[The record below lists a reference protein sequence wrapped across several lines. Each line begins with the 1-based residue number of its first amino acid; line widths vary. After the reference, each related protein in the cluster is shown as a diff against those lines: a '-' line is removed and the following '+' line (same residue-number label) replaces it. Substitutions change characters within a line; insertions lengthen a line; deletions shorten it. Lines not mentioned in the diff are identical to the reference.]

1 MQEAESLWS
10 ETSSLC
16 SKTVSLF
23 GYLFHRPLLIFLS
36 SSTVRLLL
44 SHCRT
49 SSICPCLVNHLVQVS
64 VALDLWNVIPI
75 THIFPCCPS
84 HSDKLLSTT
93 WSKGRK
99 CLFGNSSVRIKKIK
113 VSFWLITLVPKDHSY
128 SWSKVVWFAL
138 VKMLRLGQLEG
149 TTETTEVSQQV
160 DLSVWDTDRYMLVTV
175 SVILLFPVS
184 FLYSSWDEIKDVSHI
199 ILVRRSAFQWLP
211 SKGSLEAK
219 DLTAKKSL
227 YLDLWPHALLL
238 SLSNRN
244 PLAVPQECP
253 GAYHCRAC
261 RPLCC
266 VLVVP
271 QGYVPCFPFIHKV
284 INSVPSE
291 KQEYL
296 DNH

>member
-23 GYLFHRPLLIFLS
+23 GYLFHRPLFIFLS
-36 SSTVRLLL
+36 SSTVRLPL

-49 SSICPCLVNHLVQVS
+49 SPSICPRPVNHLVQVS

-99 CLFGNSSVRIKKIK
+99 CLFGNSSVRIKKIQ
-113 VSFWLITLVPKDHSY
+113 VPFWLITLVPKDHSY

-149 TTETTEVSQQV
+149 TTATTEVSQQV
-160 DLSVWDTDRYMLVTV
+160 DLSVWDTDRYMLV
-175 SVILLFPVS
+175 IMHS
-184 FLYSSWDEIKDVSHI
+184 F
-199 ILVRRSAFQWLP
+199 
-211 SKGSLEAK
+211 
-219 DLTAKKSL
+219 
-227 YLDLWPHALLL
+227 
-238 SLSNRN
+238 
-244 PLAVPQECP
+244 
-253 GAYHCRAC
+253 
-261 RPLCC
+261 
-266 VLVVP
+266 
-271 QGYVPCFPFIHKV
+271 
-284 INSVPSE
+284 VPSIIPVQQLGWDKRCQSYHLGE
-291 KQEYL
+291 AFSFSMAS
-296 DNH
+296 